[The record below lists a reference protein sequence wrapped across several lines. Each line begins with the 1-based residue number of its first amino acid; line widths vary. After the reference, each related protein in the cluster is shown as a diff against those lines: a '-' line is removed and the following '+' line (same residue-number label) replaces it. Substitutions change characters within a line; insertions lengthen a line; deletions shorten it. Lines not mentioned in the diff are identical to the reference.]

1 MIKQFNLL
9 DKVWYVDDINIK
21 EVTITSYIY
30 LNDICKEVVTV
41 IVGDSILEV
50 KPCQLYYTKEEAC
63 QCIIDTLNYR
73 ISDAESALE
82 VRKNEL
88 SELIKL
94 RDDVQKELDRN

>member
-21 EVTITSYIY
+21 EVTITSHIY

-50 KPCQLYYTKEEAC
+50 KPCQLYYTKEEAY
-63 QCIIDTLNYR
+63 QCIMDTLKHR
-73 ISDAESALE
+73 ISDAERALE
-82 VRKNEL
+82 AIENEL
-88 SELIKL
+88 SELRKL